1 MGGTRRK
8 EQAGEKEAVRSLA
21 SPSRLKETEKPR
33 KGEERKAG
41 VLESSRSIP

>member
-1 MGGTRRK
+1 VGGTRRK
-8 EQAGEKEAVRSLA
+8 EQAGEAVRSLA
-21 SPSRLKETEKPR
+21 SPSRLEETEKPR